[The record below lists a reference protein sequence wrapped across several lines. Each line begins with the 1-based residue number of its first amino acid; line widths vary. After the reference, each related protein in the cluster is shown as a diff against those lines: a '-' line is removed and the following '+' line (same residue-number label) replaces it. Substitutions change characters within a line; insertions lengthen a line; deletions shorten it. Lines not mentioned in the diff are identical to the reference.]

1 MTLAILTRPTNITRS
16 TEVPRNPHITSFSPF
31 RLSVFSLFCRQM
43 NLMTGVET
51 QVKSD

>member
-31 RLSVFSLFCRQM
+31 RLSVFSFFFLSTDELDDRC
-43 NLMTGVET
+43 
-51 QVKSD
+51 